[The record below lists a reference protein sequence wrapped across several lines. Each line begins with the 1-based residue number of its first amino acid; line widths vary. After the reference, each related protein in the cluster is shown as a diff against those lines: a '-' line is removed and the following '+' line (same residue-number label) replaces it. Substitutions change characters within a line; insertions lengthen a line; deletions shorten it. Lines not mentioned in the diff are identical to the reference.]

1 MIYLKTMMANKEMIW
16 APGRGETGSFSN
28 WMSFT
33 RTPLVQKQLLKKS
46 KKKENSTTEV
56 IR

>member
-1 MIYLKTMMANKEMIW
+1 MMANKEMIW
-16 APGRGETGSFSN
+16 TTGRGETGSFSN
-28 WMSFT
+28 WMGFT

-46 KKKENSTTEV
+46 TKKENSTADV

>member
-1 MIYLKTMMANKEMIW
+1 MMANKEMIW
-16 APGRGETGSFSN
+16 TPGRGETGSFSN
-28 WMSFT
+28 WMGFT

-46 KKKENSTTEV
+46 TKKENSTTEV